1 MYGVGTHLS
10 LQRNI
15 YKECM
20 ARLPFLKRSKSLNI
34 DRINIKFRN
43 FVYLDTL
50 FLAIRV
56 LWCHRQYLGNS
67 YSGFTVW
74 KRQTV
79 HHCKGGTLIGA
90 SEHEYLRTPL
100 SVSGVKPL
108 GNSTVLLLT
117 SSKFH

>member
-74 KRQTV
+74 KSLIRAVGIYQL
-79 HHCKGGTLIGA
+79 TL
-90 SEHEYLRTPL
+90 
-100 SVSGVKPL
+100 
-108 GNSTVLLLT
+108 TVLGALMD
-117 SSKFH
+117 